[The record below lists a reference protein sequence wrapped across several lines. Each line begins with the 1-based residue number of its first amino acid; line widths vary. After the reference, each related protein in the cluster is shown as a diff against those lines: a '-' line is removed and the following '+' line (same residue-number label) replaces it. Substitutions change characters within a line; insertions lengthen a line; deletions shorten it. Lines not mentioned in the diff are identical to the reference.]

1 MMSWKPIS
9 FPCPSKRPVEISR
22 LGRCSV
28 AVVLV
33 VVLVGGAS
41 ITTYAKD
48 ASLTAVVLFDG
59 PQGAAYVQ
67 ITEAALN
74 GKIEVRSCDGVS
86 RLDKKTYDGLP
97 RISLV
102 GASSLQ
108 RGADG
113 VLTLTANGKS
123 VCVLPSNLK
132 FERSVELTPA
142 AAAEQAIIRGTI
154 VPTSPRDATIPEF
167 KPGVQLVFIA
177 APDVELADFLRA
189 QRANTVT
196 DWEDFSTR
204 YPSSTRRVS
213 AQNAIAGF

>member
-1 MMSWKPIS
+1 MKSWKPIS
-9 FPCPSKRPVEISR
+9 FPCPSKPPAKISR
-22 LGRCSV
+22 LERCSV

-33 VVLVGGAS
+33 VLLVGGAS

-86 RLDKKTYDGLP
+86 KLDKNTYNGLP
-97 RISLV
+97 RASLA

-123 VCVLPSNLK
+123 ICVVPSNLK

-142 AAAEQAIIRGTI
+142 EGADQAMIRGTL
-154 VPTSPRDATIPEF
+154 VP
-167 KPGVQLVFIA
+167 
-177 APDVELADFLRA
+177 
-189 QRANTVT
+189 
-196 DWEDFSTR
+196 
-204 YPSSTRRVS
+204 
-213 AQNAIAGF
+213 